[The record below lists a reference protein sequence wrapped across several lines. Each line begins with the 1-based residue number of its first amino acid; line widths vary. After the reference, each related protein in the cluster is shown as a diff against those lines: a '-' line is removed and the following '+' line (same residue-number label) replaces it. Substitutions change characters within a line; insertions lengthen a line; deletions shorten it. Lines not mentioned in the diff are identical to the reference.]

1 MARLIIVR
9 HAESALNLQNRIQ
22 GHMDSSLT
30 AKGLRQA
37 RRLAARLKH
46 FHIDKIYS
54 SDLGRAYSTTVEIT
68 KHIRKPIVKDTL
80 LREINLGCWEGM
92 TPNEVDEKFAGS
104 YQRWL
109 RKPSS
114 CRIPEGEKI
123 EKFRKRITGRIRQIA
138 LQNKGQDV
146 LVVTHGGA
154 ITALLADWL
163 DADFDDILLHLQIDN
178 TSLTIVDYTKK
189 RYIVR
194 AINDTAHLT
203 SKDRLDRLFTK
214 KI

>member
-1 MARLIIVR
+1 VARLIIVR

-22 GHMDSSLT
+22 GHLDSSLT
-30 AKGLRQA
+30 KKGLRQA

-68 KHIRKPIVKDTL
+68 KHIRKPIVKDQL

-92 TPNEVDEKFAGS
+92 TPVEVDEKFDGG

-109 RKPSS
+109 KKPSS
-114 CRIPEGEKI
+114 CRIPEGEQI
-123 EKFRKRITGRIRQIA
+123 EKFRRRITGRIREIA
-138 LQNKGQDV
+138 VENKGKDV
-146 LVVTHGGA
+146 LIVTHGGA

-163 DADFDDILLHLQIDN
+163 GADFDKILLHLQIDN
-178 TSLTIVDYTKK
+178 TSLTIVDHTKE
-189 RYIVR
+189 RYIIR

-203 SKDRLDRLFTK
+203 SKDRLDELFRK
-214 KI
+214 QR